1 MLKLS
6 SLFLLII
13 SLSPLVIPSECET
26 AELVKNGG
34 FEDGLRGWTGFSY
47 CPQLPLD
54 GVVTSYRSH
63 SGRNSLFTE
72 CGTGGEHC
80 FGVGGGA
87 RQQIQLNKASD
98 LRLDFWVYLFDV
110 PEINSWTD
118 IALIADFRMPHDER
132 TLVYYLTWADNILI
146 YNNFPLPAL
155 SSKNV
160 SNLLLQNLRRN
171 VWIHVERD
179 LKADFEKGHPDMD
192 FDIVQ
197 NLTVTLLAVTF
208 QRLSLTSK
216 GAFWDDV
223 KLAYKQ
229 MSEPTSTV
237 TPNPVEFPSQT
248 QPAPIQP
255 GNTVGPVSA
264 QNTNLKPDTAT
275 LVTVIIAIFIVFGVF
290 MIRRKELLDSRLARS
305 DQTRAA

>member
-1 MLKLS
+1 MVRLS
-6 SLFLLII
+6 SLFLLFITL
-13 SLSPLVIPSECET
+13 SLLVIPSKCET
-26 AELVKNGG
+26 TELVKNGG
-34 FEDGLRGWTGFSY
+34 FEDGLSGWTGFSY
-47 CPQLPLD
+47 CSQLPLD

-87 RQQIQLNKASD
+87 HQQIQFNKASD
-98 LRLDFWVYLFDV
+98 LKRDFWVYLFGV

-118 IALIADFRMPHDER
+118 IALIADFRMPHDKR
-132 TLVYYLTWADNILI
+132 ILVYYLAWADNILI
-146 YNNFPLPAL
+146 YNNFPFPAL

-160 SNLLLQNLRRN
+160 SNLLLPNLRHN
-171 VWIHVERD
+171 EWIHVERD

-192 FDIVQ
+192 FDTVQ
-197 NLTVTLLAVTF
+197 NVTVTLLAVTF

-229 MSEPTSTV
+229 MTEPTPAV
-237 TPNPVEFPSQT
+237 TPNPIELPSQT

-255 GNTVGPVSA
+255 SNTVELVPA

-275 LVTVIIAIFIVFGVF
+275 LVTVIIAIFIVFGMF
-290 MIRRKELLDSRLARS
+290 MIRRKEILDSRWARS